1 MDKLMKYFPVAL
13 AVFAIITAGVTAQ
26 LQIKGHTDSIK
37 ELKEFVTA
45 TNPKLVQ
52 ITLNE
57 KEIADLNE
65 SVDENEEWLGE
76 LQWQVNELN

>member
-1 MDKLMKYFPVAL
+1 M
-13 AVFAIITAGVTAQ
+13 TAQ
-26 LQIKGHTDSIK
+26 LQIKGHTDSIQ
-37 ELKEFVTA
+37 ELKAFVTA

-57 KEIADLNE
+57 KEIADLGE